1 MKKITGMFSKKKSKN
16 SRMQKEEIL
25 EELKKRLQKIL
36 GSIPLQRAIDYIDE
50 NSQNFNFINLDE
62 IYS

>member
-25 EELKKRLQKIL
+25 EELKKRLKKIL
-36 GSIPLQRAIDYIDE
+36 GGTPLQSAIDYIDE
-50 NSQNFNFINLDE
+50 NSQNFNFINLDK
-62 IYS
+62 IFS